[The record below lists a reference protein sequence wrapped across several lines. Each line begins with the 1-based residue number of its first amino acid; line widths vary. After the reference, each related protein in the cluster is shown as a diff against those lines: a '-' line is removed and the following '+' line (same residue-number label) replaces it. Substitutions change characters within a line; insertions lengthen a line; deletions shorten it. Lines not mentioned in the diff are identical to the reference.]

1 MPTIDE
7 EAFNARF
14 RSDAA
19 FAAALVSAPNIAAA
33 RVAAASY
40 GYVIDA
46 AALSIALQITPSP
59 LARLRAWSPHRSE
72 AERRCAISVISKP
85 S

>member
-14 RSDAA
+14 RSDTA
-19 FAAALVSAPNIAAA
+19 FAAALVSTPNIAAA

-46 AALSIALQITPSP
+46 AALAIALADHPVSLRPTEGMESP
-59 LARLRAWSPHRSE
+59 PVLGRTSMRDFGDF
-72 AERRCAISVISKP
+72 
-85 S
+85 

>member
-7 EAFNARF
+7 EAFNPRF
-14 RSDAA
+14 RSDTV

-46 AALSIALQITPSP
+46 ASLAVALADHPVPLRPTEAMESP
-59 LARLRAWSPHRSE
+59 PIRGRTSMRDFGDF
-72 AERRCAISVISKP
+72 
-85 S
+85 

>member
-7 EAFNARF
+7 EAFNSRF
-14 RSDAA
+14 RSDTV

-46 AALSIALQITPSP
+46 ASLAVALADHPVPLRPTEAMESP
-59 LARLRAWSPHRSE
+59 PIRGRTSMRDFGDF
-72 AERRCAISVISKP
+72 
-85 S
+85 

>member
-7 EAFNARF
+7 EAFNSRF
-14 RSDAA
+14 RSDTA
-19 FAAALVSAPNIAAA
+19 FAAVLVSAPNIAAA

-46 AALSIALQITPSP
+46 ASLAVALGDHPAPLSP
-59 LARLRAWSPHRSE
+59 TEAMESPPIRGRTSM
-72 AERRCAISVISKP
+72 RDFGDF
-85 S
+85 

>member
-40 GYVIDA
+40 GYAIDA
-46 AALSIALQITPSP
+46 AALSIALADHPVSLGPTEGMESP
-59 LARLRAWSPHRSE
+59 PIRGRTSMRDFGDF
-72 AERRCAISVISKP
+72 
-85 S
+85 

>member
-7 EAFNARF
+7 EAFNSRF
-14 RSDAA
+14 RSDTV

-46 AALSIALQITPSP
+46 AALAIALADHPVS
-59 LARLRAWSPHRSE
+59 LRPTEDMDSAPIRGRTSMRDFGDF
-72 AERRCAISVISKP
+72 
-85 S
+85 

>member
-14 RSDAA
+14 RSDTA
-19 FAAALVSAPNIAAA
+19 FAAALVSTPNIAAA
-33 RVAAASY
+33 RGAAASY

-46 AALSIALQITPSP
+46 AALAIVLADQPISLSP
-59 LARLRAWSPHRSE
+59 DVAMESPPVRGRTSM
-72 AERRCAISVISKP
+72 RDFGDF
-85 S
+85 